1 MFFQQL
7 INGVSLGAIYSLI
20 TIGYSMVYGIMKLM
34 NFAHGDVYM
43 FGAFVSFT
51 LFATYKMNI
60 LLAALL
66 GMLVG
71 GLLAAIVEI
80 FAYRRLRNENRAI
93 SMITALGAAY
103 IIQNGEEIF
112 WGVELQR
119 FPSVFSSDTIHFLG
133 LAVSTVQLFTLVFS
147 VLLLIAFNMFLNYNK
162 TGKAILCLA
171 QDIPTTSL
179 MGVPINRT
187 ISIVYALGGMLGVV
201 GGILYA
207 SAYNVITITMG
218 FSGTI
223 AAFTA
228 AVFGGIGNLTGA
240 ILGSLILGIVQSMVG
255 AYISTSFRDVV
266 SFSLLILILMVRPR
280 GILGEKTVEK
290 V

>member
-7 INGVSLGAIYSLI
+7 INGISLGAIYALI

-43 FGAFVSFT
+43 FGTFITFSLLV
-51 LFATYKMNI
+51 TYKINVFVAI
-60 LLAALL
+60 LL
-66 GMLVG
+66 GMIVG
-71 GLLAAIVEI
+71 AGLATFVEI
-80 FAYRRLRNENRAI
+80 FAYRRLRAENRAI

-112 WGVELQR
+112 WGVEVQR
-119 FPSVFSSDTIHFLG
+119 FPSVIATETISVLG
-133 LAVSTVQLFTLVFS
+133 LTVSTVQLFTLVFS
-147 VLLLIAFNMFLNYNK
+147 VVLIIGFHLFLSRHK

-179 MGVPINRT
+179 MGVPINKT
-187 ISIVYALGGMLGVV
+187 IAIVYSLGGALGVI

-207 SAYNVITITMG
+207 SAYNVIMIAMG

-223 AAFTA
+223 VAFTA
-228 AVFGGIGNLTGA
+228 AVLGGIGNLNGA
-240 ILGSLILGIVQSMVG
+240 ILGSLILGVCQSLTG
-255 AYISTSFRDVV
+255 AYISTTFRDVI
-266 SFSLLILILMVRPR
+266 SFGLLVLVLMIRPR
-280 GILGEKTVEK
+280 GIFGERTIEK

>member
-1 MFFQQL
+1 MLIQQL
-7 INGVSLGAIYSLI
+7 INGISLGAIYALI

-43 FGAFVSFT
+43 FGTFITYT
-51 LFATYKMNI
+51 LLVTYKMNI
-60 LLAALL
+60 FIAALL
-66 GMLVG
+66 GMLIG
-71 GLLAAIVEI
+71 GFLASFVEI
-80 FAYRRLRNENRAI
+80 FAYRRLRAENRAI

-112 WGVELQR
+112 WGVEVQR
-119 FPSVFSSDTIHFLG
+119 FPSIFATQTITVMG
-133 LAVSTVQLFTLVFS
+133 LNISTVQLFTLVFA
-147 VLLLIAFNMFLNYNK
+147 VILLVAFNLFLNYHK
-162 TGKAILCLA
+162 IGKAILCLA

-179 MGVPINRT
+179 MGVPINKT
-187 ISIVYALGGMLGVV
+187 ISIVYVLGGMLGVV
-201 GGILYA
+201 GGILYT
-207 SAYNVITITMG
+207 SAYNVIMIAMG

-228 AVFGGIGNLTGA
+228 AVFGGIGNLNGA
-240 ILGSLILGIVQSMVG
+240 ILGSLILGVVQSLAG
-255 AYISTSFRDVV
+255 AYVSTTFRDVV
-266 SFSLLILILMVRPR
+266 SFGLLVFILLVRPT